1 MTAFTVAGFC
11 IEESENLTQS
21 PEKALY
27 PINEEA
33 GKLITKKGSEQMRL
47 LKRAFTAVA
56 LLAALLIIIF
66 LVGRYGWEA
75 WAGGRFPCL

>member
-1 MTAFTVAGFC
+1 MILIPLWNRNVTNPDIPTLKP
-11 IEESENLTQS
+11 EESENLTQS

-47 LKRAFTAVA
+47 LKRAFTVVA

-66 LVGRYGWEA
+66 LVG
-75 WAGGRFPCL
+75 